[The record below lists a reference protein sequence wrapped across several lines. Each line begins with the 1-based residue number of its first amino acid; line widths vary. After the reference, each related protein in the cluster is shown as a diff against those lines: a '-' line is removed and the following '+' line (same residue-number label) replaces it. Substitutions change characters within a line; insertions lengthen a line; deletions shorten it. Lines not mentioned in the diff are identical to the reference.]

1 MGLKGTK
8 SLGNNIVETIIGAV
22 VLAFATIF
30 LIFAYRTA
38 DLGTDGNGLHL
49 TARFDQV
56 DGLQVGSDVRMSGI
70 KVGTVVR
77 QELDTETFQ
86 AIVEISIE
94 DSIALP
100 DDTAAKI
107 ASESLLGGS
116 FLDLEPGGS
125 EDLLEEGGEITFT
138 QSSVSLMD
146 LIGQAIFSSNSDK
159 ESK

>member
-1 MGLKGTK
+1 M
-8 SLGNNIVETIIGAV
+8 GNNIVETIIGAV

-30 LIFAYRTA
+30 LVFAYRTA
-38 DLGTDGNGLHL
+38 DLGTDGDGLQL

-56 DGLQVGSDVRMSGI
+56 DGLQVGSDVRLSGI
-70 KVGTVVR
+70 KVGTVVS

-86 AIVEISIE
+86 AIVKISIE
-94 DSIALP
+94 ETIELP

-125 EDLLEEGGEITFT
+125 EDILEEGGEITFT
-138 QSSVSLMD
+138 QGSVSLMD
-146 LIGQAIFSSNSDK
+146 LIGQAIFSSSSEDK
-159 ESK
+159 SK